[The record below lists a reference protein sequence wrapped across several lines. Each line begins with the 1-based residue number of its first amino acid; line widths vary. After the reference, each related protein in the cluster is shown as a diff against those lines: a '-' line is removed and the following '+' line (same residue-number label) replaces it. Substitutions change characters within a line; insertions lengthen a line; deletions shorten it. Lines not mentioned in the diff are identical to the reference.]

1 MALDIVILGP
11 PGAGKG
17 TQAKLLEARF
27 GIPHISTGDMLREAQ
42 RSGTMLGQ
50 EAQRYIGA
58 GRLVP
63 DDVVIGMVEVR
74 LAQPDC
80 ANGFVLDG
88 FPRTLRQA
96 EELDRM
102 LARHGQRLDAVIS
115 VIVPQET
122 LVERLSGRRVCSGCS
137 AMFHVSFEPPATADA
152 CDRCGGTLIQR
163 EDDREETIRR
173 RLEVYGRETAP
184 VLEYYR
190 QTGLLREAEGT
201 GAREDV
207 FGRIAAR
214 VQ

>member
-1 MALDIVILGP
+1 MRVALIGP

-27 GIPHISTGDMLREAQ
+27 GIPHVSTGDMLREAQ
-42 RSGTMLGQ
+42 RSGSMLGQ

-63 DDVVIGMVEVR
+63 DDVVVGMVEVR
-74 LAQPDC
+74 LAKPDC
-80 ANGFVLDG
+80 ANGFALDG

-115 VIVPQET
+115 VIVPEET
-122 LVERLSGRRVCSGCS
+122 LVERLSGRRVCGGCS
-137 AMFHVSFEPPATADA
+137 AMFHVSFEPPAKADA
-152 CDRCGGTLIQR
+152 CDRCGGKLIQR
-163 EDDREETIRR
+163 EDDREDTIRR

-190 QTGLLREAEGT
+190 QTGLLREVDGT
-201 GAREDV
+201 GPREDV

>member
-1 MALDIVILGP
+1 MIGP

-27 GIPHISTGDMLREAQ
+27 GIPHVSTGDMLREAQ
-42 RSGTMLGQ
+42 RNGSMLGQ
-50 EAQRYIGA
+50 EARRYIGA

-74 LAQPDC
+74 LARPDC

-102 LARHGQRLDAVIS
+102 LARHGQRLDGVVS
-115 VIVPQET
+115 VIVPEDT
-122 LVERLSGRRVCSGCS
+122 LVERLSGRRVCNACG
-137 AMFHVSFEPPATADA
+137 AMFHTAFEPPTKADV
-152 CDRCGGTLIQR
+152 CDRCGGALLQR
-163 EDDREETIRR
+163 EDDREGTIRQ
-173 RLEVYGRETAP
+173 RLEVYARETAP

-201 GAREDV
+201 GSREDV
-207 FGRIAAR
+207 FGRITAR

>member
-1 MALDIVILGP
+1 VLRVALIGP

-42 RSGTMLGQ
+42 RSGSMLGQ

-74 LAQPDC
+74 LAKPDC

-88 FPRTLRQA
+88 YPRTLRQA

-115 VIVPQET
+115 VIVPEET
-122 LVERLSGRRVCSGCS
+122 LVERLSGRRVCGGCS
-137 AMFHVSFEPPATADA
+137 AMFHMSFQPPAKADV
-152 CDRCGGTLIQR
+152 CDRCGGKLIQR
-163 EDDREETIRR
+163 EDDREDTIRR
-173 RLEVYGRETAP
+173 RLEVYARETAP

-201 GAREDV
+201 GPREDV

>member
-1 MALDIVILGP
+1 MRVALIGP

-27 GIPHISTGDMLREAQ
+27 GIPHISTGDMLRDAQ
-42 RSGTMLGQ
+42 RNGSMLGQ

-74 LAQPDC
+74 LAKPDC
-80 ANGFVLDG
+80 AQGFVLDG

-115 VIVPQET
+115 VIVPQAT
-122 LVERLSGRRVCSGCS
+122 LIERLSGRRVCSGCG
-137 AMFHVSFEPPATADA
+137 AMFHVALDPPAKPDA
-152 CDRCGGTLIQR
+152 CDRCGGKLLQR
-163 EDDREETIRR
+163 EDDREGTIRQ
-173 RLEVYGRETAP
+173 RLEVYARETAP

-190 QTGLLREAEGT
+190 QTGLLSEAEGT
-201 GAREDV
+201 GAREEV
-207 FGRIAAR
+207 FGRIVAR